1 MNLAKRLLILSLPL
15 VLFGWS
21 GLSFADYTIQLKNG
35 RRITVKG
42 FREEGETIK
51 VQGMGGEFGIA
62 KDQIESITKAHPRDG
77 RGMILPKYQRPEERA
92 PMRWQD
98 RGESVR
104 TKTEDVPSKEEEE
117 KEDRRR
123 IQEITERLKSV
134 RDRYSLATR
143 GRTGPEP
150 GLLEGKEAINAR
162 TADLKS
168 RMKDAKRKSA
178 ALRGA
183 GGATR
188 RVRGPL
194 PSYSAKEKELSEL
207 RKEIL
212 QLRQDRQELIEEMK
226 QKNFTTSDLSK
237 GD

>member
-1 MNLAKRLLILSLPL
+1 MNLSKRLLILILPFIL
-15 VLFGWS
+15 LSWS
-21 GLSFADYTIQLKNG
+21 GLLFAEYTIQLKNG

-62 KDQIESITKAHPRDG
+62 KDQIESITKSHPRDG
-77 RGMILPKYQRPEERA
+77 RGMVLPKYQRPEGRA

-104 TKTEDVPSKEEEE
+104 AKTEDGPTKEEEG
-117 KEDRRR
+117 KEDRRK
-123 IQEITERLKSV
+123 IQEITQRLRSV

-143 GRTGPEP
+143 GRIGPEP

-168 RMKDAKRKSA
+168 RMKDAQRSPA

-183 GGATR
+183 GGAAP

-212 QLRQDRQELIEEMK
+212 QLRQERQELIEEMK
-226 QKNFTTSDLSK
+226 QKNFTTSDLPE